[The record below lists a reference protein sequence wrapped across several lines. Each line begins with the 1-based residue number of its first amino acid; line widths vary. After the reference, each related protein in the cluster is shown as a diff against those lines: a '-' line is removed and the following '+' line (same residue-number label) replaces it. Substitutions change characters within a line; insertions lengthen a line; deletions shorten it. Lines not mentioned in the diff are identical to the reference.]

1 MKTAILLKIHA
12 GYKTKKRKSSVDR
25 MLRKLYGYD
34 DPSNYSKY
42 HYHREGLL
50 ETIPSVRYEKGLVMI
65 REEDLDT
72 VVSFIR
78 KHRADYMKW
87 KVIPEEEEM
96 KQLGLHSA

>member
-12 GYKTKKRKSSVDR
+12 GYKAAKRKNSVDR
-25 MLRKLYGYD
+25 MPRKLCGYD

-50 ETIPSVRYEKGLVMI
+50 ETIQSVRYEKGMVMI

-78 KHRADYMKW
+78 KYRTDYMKW
-87 KVIPEEEEM
+87 KVISEEEER
-96 KQLGLHSA
+96 KQLGLRVA